1 MEYFSPAVLWFS
13 FLKYFIWNDGERR
26 NVKCNPILI
35 FKKIPLYFVAKR
47 AISIRKGLL
56 DTLNCPALFPLGTIC
71 DSFLISLSNFLL
83 FFWILFDNS
92 ISRISNSLL
101 VSSYFNFLTP
111 YIDLVVNNNEISS
124 SFFFSYHLDDEQGNC
139 FKLPFPSCVVFHC
152 SSLFHPTS
160 VCTASTIMC
169 VNLRVFVYIMLIY
182 SCTKKR
188 RRKTNK
194 LWLFCWNYSRLR
206 MKLEKRSFL
215 VLCRN
220 IGINFQFVETILFVW
235 KKWCLLTFI

>member
-13 FLKYFIWNDGERR
+13 FLKYFIWSDGERR

-182 SCTKKR
+182 SCTKK
-188 RRKTNK
+188 KKKKNK
-194 LWLFCWNYSRLR
+194 QTLT
-206 MKLEKRSFL
+206 FL
-215 VLCRN
+215 L
-220 IGINFQFVETILFVW
+220 
-235 KKWCLLTFI
+235 KLLTTTDEVGKEIFLSSLSQHWY

>member
-13 FLKYFIWNDGERR
+13 FLKYFIWSDGERR

-124 SFFFSYHLDDEQGNC
+124 SFLFSYHLDDEQGNC

-182 SCTKKR
+182 SCTKK
-188 RRKTNK
+188 KKKKNK
-194 LWLFCWNYSRLR
+194 QTLT
-206 MKLEKRSFL
+206 FL
-215 VLCRN
+215 L
-220 IGINFQFVETILFVW
+220 
-235 KKWCLLTFI
+235 KLLTTTDEVGKEIFLSSLSQHWY

>member
-182 SCTKKR
+182 SCTKK
-188 RRKTNK
+188 KKKKNK
-194 LWLFCWNYSRLR
+194 QTLT
-206 MKLEKRSFL
+206 FL
-215 VLCRN
+215 L
-220 IGINFQFVETILFVW
+220 
-235 KKWCLLTFI
+235 KLLTTTDEVGKEIFLSSLSQHWY